1 MAQPQPVN
9 ERKTMDIFQ
18 THISVYNGVTDN
30 TGTRI
35 PLGTFLFCKEY
46 KDDILRL
53 RAVFDKETRNAL
65 KRSLPQATISGVFS
79 PTRAKYNLSQ
89 HSGLI
94 CVDIDAKDNPDILD
108 WETLKQDLSVLPQ
121 IAYCALSVS
130 GKGLFLVIPL
140 RYPEKHLQQFRQL
153 QIDFRKMG
161 IMIDSACSDITRLR
175 CLSYDEHPIINE
187 NATLYEGVYVEK
199 PKHKSFPTCFIYE
212 GENTSAEV
220 AVYCRKI
227 QQCGIDITASYDDW
241 LKVGCALATLGESG
255 RSLFHIC
262 SRQNAKYNAAKT
274 DKMFTDLLRRNYQQV
289 NIGTFFWTCKQYGIT
304 TKE

>member
-9 ERKTMDIFQ
+9 QRKTMDIFQ

-30 TGTRI
+30 TGTRM

-53 RAVFDKETRNAL
+53 RAVFDKEKRNAL

-79 PTRAKYNLSQ
+79 PTRAKNNLSQ

-220 AVYCRKI
+220 VVCCRKI
-227 QQCGIDITASYDDW
+227 HQCGIDITASYDDW

-262 SRQNAKYNAAKT
+262 SRQNAKYNATKT

-289 NIGTFFWTCKQYGIT
+289 NIGTFFWMCKQHGIT

>member
-1 MAQPQPVN
+1 
-9 ERKTMDIFQ
+9 MDIFQ

-30 TGTRI
+30 TGTRM

-53 RAVFDKETRNAL
+53 RAVFDKEKRNAL

-79 PTRAKYNLSQ
+79 PTRAKNNLSQ

-220 AVYCRKI
+220 AVCCRKI

-241 LKVGCALATLGESG
+241 LKVGRALATLGESG

-289 NIGTFFWTCKQYGIT
+289 NIGTFFWMCKQYGIT

>member
-1 MAQPQPVN
+1 
-9 ERKTMDIFQ
+9 MDIFQ

-30 TGTRI
+30 TGTRM

-53 RAVFDKETRNAL
+53 GAVFDKEKRNAL

-79 PTRAKYNLSQ
+79 PTRAKNNLSQ

-220 AVYCRKI
+220 AVCCRKI

-289 NIGTFFWTCKQYGIT
+289 NVGTFFWMCKQYGIT

>member
-1 MAQPQPVN
+1 
-9 ERKTMDIFQ
+9 MDIFQ

-30 TGTRI
+30 TGTRM

-53 RAVFDKETRNAL
+53 RAVFDKEKRNAL

-79 PTRAKYNLSQ
+79 PTRAKNNLSQ

-220 AVYCRKI
+220 AVCCRKI

-241 LKVGCALATLGESG
+241 LKEGCALATLGERG

-262 SRQNAKYNAAKT
+262 SRQNAKYNATKT

-289 NIGTFFWTCKQYGIT
+289 NIGTFFWMCKQYGIT

>member
-30 TGTRI
+30 TGTRM

-53 RAVFDKETRNAL
+53 RAVFDKEKRNAL

-79 PTRAKYNLSQ
+79 PTRAKNNLSQ

-140 RYPEKHLQQFRQL
+140 RYPEKHLKQFRQL

-187 NATLYEGVYVEK
+187 NATLYEGVYMEK

-227 QQCGIDITASYDDW
+227 QQCGIDITASYGDW

-289 NIGTFFWTCKQYGIT
+289 NIGTFFWMCKQHGIT

>member
-1 MAQPQPVN
+1 
-9 ERKTMDIFQ
+9 MDIFQ
-18 THISVYNGVTDN
+18 THISVYDGVTDN
-30 TGTRI
+30 TGTRM

-53 RAVFDKETRNAL
+53 RAVFDKEKRNAL

-79 PTRAKYNLSQ
+79 PTRAKNNLSQ

-220 AVYCRKI
+220 AVCCRKI

-274 DKMFTDLLRRNYQQV
+274 DKMFIDLLRRNYQQV
-289 NIGTFFWTCKQYGIT
+289 NIGTFFWMCKQYGIT

>member
-1 MAQPQPVN
+1 MY
-9 ERKTMDIFQ
+9 IFQ

-30 TGTRI
+30 TGTRM

-53 RAVFDKETRNAL
+53 RTVFDKEKRNAL
-65 KRSLPQATISGVFS
+65 KRSLPQATLSGVFS
-79 PTRAKYNLSQ
+79 PTRAKNNLSQ

-161 IMIDSACSDITRLR
+161 IMIDLACSDITRLR

-199 PKHKSFPTCFIYE
+199 PKYHSFHPYLIYK
-212 GENTSAEV
+212 GENTLSDV
-220 AVYCRKI
+220 AACCRKI
-227 QQCGIDITASYDDW
+227 NERSIDITTSYDDW

-274 DKMFTDLLRRNYQQV
+274 DKMFNDLLRRNYQQV
-289 NIGTFFWTCKQYGIT
+289 NIGTFFWMCKQHGIT

>member
-1 MAQPQPVN
+1 MS
-9 ERKTMDIFQ
+9 IFQ
-18 THISVYNGVTDN
+18 NQISVYNGVTDN
-30 TGTRI
+30 TGTRM

-53 RAVFDKETRNAL
+53 RAVFDKEKRNAL

-79 PTRAKYNLSQ
+79 PTRAKNNLSQ

-220 AVYCRKI
+220 AVCCRKI

-274 DKMFTDLLRRNYQQV
+274 DKMFADLLRRNYQQV
-289 NIGTFFWTCKQYGIT
+289 NIGTFFWMCKQHGIT

>member
-30 TGTRI
+30 TGTRM

-187 NATLYEGVYVEK
+187 NAILYEGVYVEK

-289 NIGTFFWTCKQYGIT
+289 NIGTFFWMCKQYGIT

>member
-30 TGTRI
+30 TGTRM

-53 RAVFDKETRNAL
+53 RAVFDKEKRNAL

-79 PTRAKYNLSQ
+79 PTRAKNNLSQ

-220 AVYCRKI
+220 AVCCRKI

-241 LKVGCALATLGESG
+241 LKVGCALATLGERG

-289 NIGTFFWTCKQYGIT
+289 NIGTFFWMCKQYGIT

>member
-30 TGTRI
+30 TGTRM

-53 RAVFDKETRNAL
+53 RAVFDKEKRNAL

-140 RYPEKHLQQFRQL
+140 RYPEKHLKQFRQL

-220 AVYCRKI
+220 AVCCRKI

-289 NIGTFFWTCKQYGIT
+289 NIGTFFWMCKQHGIT

>member
-1 MAQPQPVN
+1 
-9 ERKTMDIFQ
+9 MDIFQ

-30 TGTRI
+30 TGTRM

-53 RAVFDKETRNAL
+53 RAVFDKEKRNAL

-79 PTRAKYNLSQ
+79 PTRAKNNLSQ

-220 AVYCRKI
+220 AVCCRKI
-227 QQCGIDITASYDDW
+227 QQCGIDITASYGDW

-289 NIGTFFWTCKQYGIT
+289 YIGTFFWMCKQYGIT

>member
-1 MAQPQPVN
+1 
-9 ERKTMDIFQ
+9 MDIFQ

-30 TGTRI
+30 TGTRM

-79 PTRAKYNLSQ
+79 PTRAKNNLSQ

-94 CVDIDAKDNPDILD
+94 CVDIDAKDNPEILD

-140 RYPEKHLQQFRQL
+140 RYLEKHLQQFRQL

-289 NIGTFFWTCKQYGIT
+289 NIGTFFWMCKQYGIT

>member
-1 MAQPQPVN
+1 
-9 ERKTMDIFQ
+9 MDIFQ

-30 TGTRI
+30 TGTRM

-53 RAVFDKETRNAL
+53 RAVFDKEKRNAL

-79 PTRAKYNLSQ
+79 PTRAKNNLSQ

-140 RYPEKHLQQFRQL
+140 RYPEKHLKQFRQL

-220 AVYCRKI
+220 AVCCRKI

-241 LKVGCALATLGESG
+241 LKVWCALATLGESG

-289 NIGTFFWTCKQYGIT
+289 NIGTFFWMCKQHGIT

>member
-1 MAQPQPVN
+1 
-9 ERKTMDIFQ
+9 MDIFQ

-30 TGTRI
+30 TGTRM

-53 RAVFDKETRNAL
+53 RAVFDKEKRNAL

-79 PTRAKYNLSQ
+79 PTRAKNNLSQ

-220 AVYCRKI
+220 AVCCRKI

-289 NIGTFFWTCKQYGIT
+289 YIGTFFWMCKQHGIT

>member
-9 ERKTMDIFQ
+9 PRKTMDIFQ

-30 TGTRI
+30 TGTI
-35 PLGTFLFCKEY
+35 MPLGTFLFCKEY

-53 RAVFDKETRNAL
+53 RVVFDKEKRNAL

-79 PTRAKYNLSQ
+79 PTRAKNNLSQ

-108 WETLKQDLSVLPQ
+108 WETLKQELSVLPQ

-175 CLSYDEHPIINE
+175 CLSYDEHPIINQ

-199 PKHKSFPTCFIYE
+199 LKHKSFPTCFIYE

-220 AVYCRKI
+220 AVCCRKI

-241 LKVGCALATLGESG
+241 LKVGCALTTLGERG

-262 SRQNAKYNAAKT
+262 SRQNVKYNAAKT

-289 NIGTFFWTCKQYGIT
+289 NIGTFFWMCKQYGIT

>member
-1 MAQPQPVN
+1 
-9 ERKTMDIFQ
+9 MDIFQ

-30 TGTRI
+30 TGARM

-53 RAVFDKETRNAL
+53 RAVFDKEKRNAL

-79 PTRAKYNLSQ
+79 PTRAKNNLSQ

-220 AVYCRKI
+220 AVCCRKI

-289 NIGTFFWTCKQYGIT
+289 NIGTFFWMCKQHGIT

>member
-30 TGTRI
+30 TGTRM

-79 PTRAKYNLSQ
+79 PTRAKNNLSQ

-220 AVYCRKI
+220 AVCCRKI

-289 NIGTFFWTCKQYGIT
+289 NIGTFFWMCKQYGIT

>member
-1 MAQPQPVN
+1 
-9 ERKTMDIFQ
+9 MDIFQ
-18 THISVYNGVTDN
+18 THVSVYNGVTDN

-53 RAVFDKETRNAL
+53 RAVFDKEKRNAL

-79 PTRAKYNLSQ
+79 PTRAKNNLSQ

-220 AVYCRKI
+220 AVCCRKI

-289 NIGTFFWTCKQYGIT
+289 NIGTFFWMCKQYGIT

>member
-1 MAQPQPVN
+1 
-9 ERKTMDIFQ
+9 MDIFQ

-30 TGTRI
+30 AGI
-35 PLGTFLFCKEY
+35 IMPLGTFLFSKEY

-53 RAVFDKETRNAL
+53 RTVFDKDERNAL

-79 PTRAKYNLSQ
+79 PTRAKNNLSQ

-153 QIDFRKMG
+153 QIDFQKMG

-220 AVYCRKI
+220 AVCCRKI

-289 NIGTFFWTCKQYGIT
+289 NIGTFFWMCKQYGIT

>member
-1 MAQPQPVN
+1 
-9 ERKTMDIFQ
+9 MDIFQ

-30 TGTRI
+30 TGTRM

-53 RAVFDKETRNAL
+53 RAVFDKEKRNAL

-79 PTRAKYNLSQ
+79 PTRAKNNLSQ

-220 AVYCRKI
+220 AVCCRKI

-289 NIGTFFWTCKQYGIT
+289 YIGTFYWMCKQYGIT

>member
-1 MAQPQPVN
+1 MPQPQPVN
-9 ERKTMDIFQ
+9 ERKTMNIFQ
-18 THISVYNGVTDN
+18 THISVYNGVTDK
-30 TGTRI
+30 TGTRM

-53 RAVFDKETRNAL
+53 RAVFDKEKRNAL

-79 PTRAKYNLSQ
+79 PTRAKNNLSQ

-94 CVDIDAKDNPDILD
+94 CVDIDAKDNPDIWD

-130 GKGLFLVIPL
+130 GKGLFVIIPL
-140 RYPEKHLQQFRQL
+140 RYPQKHLLQFRQL
-153 QIDFRKMG
+153 QMDFRKMG

-220 AVYCRKI
+220 AVCCRKI

-241 LKVGCALATLGESG
+241 LKVGCALATLGENG

-262 SRQNAKYNAAKT
+262 SQQNAKYNSAKT

-289 NIGTFFWTCKQYGIT
+289 NIGTFFWMCKQYGIT

>member
-18 THISVYNGVTDN
+18 THISVYDGVTDN
-30 TGTRI
+30 TGTI
-35 PLGTFLFCKEY
+35 MPLGTFLFCKEY

-53 RAVFDKETRNAL
+53 RAVFDKEKRNAL

-79 PTRAKYNLSQ
+79 PTRAKNNLSQ

-140 RYPEKHLQQFRQL
+140 RYPEKHLKQFRQL

-212 GENTSAEV
+212 RENTSAEV
-220 AVYCRKI
+220 AVCCRKI

-241 LKVGCALATLGESG
+241 LKVGCALTTLGENG

-262 SRQNAKYNAAKT
+262 SQQNAKYNAAKT

-289 NIGTFFWTCKQYGIT
+289 NIGTFFWMCKQYGIT

>member
-1 MAQPQPVN
+1 
-9 ERKTMDIFQ
+9 MDIFQ

-30 TGTRI
+30 TGTRM

-53 RAVFDKETRNAL
+53 RAVFDKEKRNAL

-79 PTRAKYNLSQ
+79 PTRAKNNLSQ

-121 IAYCALSVS
+121 RAYCALSVS

-220 AVYCRKI
+220 AVCCRKI

-262 SRQNAKYNAAKT
+262 SRQNAKYKAAKT
-274 DKMFTDLLRRNYQQV
+274 DKMFNDLLRRNYQQV
-289 NIGTFFWTCKQYGIT
+289 NISTFFWMCKQHGIT

>member
-18 THISVYNGVTDN
+18 THISVYDGVTDN
-30 TGTRI
+30 TGTI
-35 PLGTFLFCKEY
+35 MPLGTFLFCKEY

-53 RAVFDKETRNAL
+53 RAVFDKEKRNAL

-79 PTRAKYNLSQ
+79 PTRAKNNLSQ

-140 RYPEKHLQQFRQL
+140 RYPEKHLKQFRQL

-187 NATLYEGVYVEK
+187 NATLYEGVYMEK

-220 AVYCRKI
+220 AVCCRKI

-241 LKVGCALATLGESG
+241 LKVGCALATLGERG

-289 NIGTFFWTCKQYGIT
+289 NIGTFFWMCKQYGIT

>member
-30 TGTRI
+30 TGTRM

-53 RAVFDKETRNAL
+53 RAVFDKEKRNAL

-79 PTRAKYNLSQ
+79 PTRAKNNHSQ
-89 HSGLI
+89 HLGLI

-130 GKGLFLVIPL
+130 GKGLFQVIPL

-220 AVYCRKI
+220 AVCCRKI

-262 SRQNAKYNAAKT
+262 SRQNAKYNATKT

-289 NIGTFFWTCKQYGIT
+289 NIGTFFWMCKQHGIT

>member
-1 MAQPQPVN
+1 
-9 ERKTMDIFQ
+9 MDIFQ

-30 TGTRI
+30 TGTRM

-53 RAVFDKETRNAL
+53 RAVFDKEKRNAL

-79 PTRAKYNLSQ
+79 PTRAKNNLSQ

-220 AVYCRKI
+220 AVCCRKI

-289 NIGTFFWTCKQYGIT
+289 NIGTFFWMCTQHGIT

>member
-1 MAQPQPVN
+1 
-9 ERKTMDIFQ
+9 MDIFQ

-30 TGTRI
+30 TGTRM

-53 RAVFDKETRNAL
+53 RAVFDKEKRNAL

-79 PTRAKYNLSQ
+79 PTRAKNNLSQ

-140 RYPEKHLQQFRQL
+140 RYPEKHLKQFRQL

-187 NATLYEGVYVEK
+187 NATLYEGVYMEK

-220 AVYCRKI
+220 AVCCRKI
-227 QQCGIDITASYDDW
+227 QQCGINITASYDDW

-262 SRQNAKYNAAKT
+262 SRQNAKYNATKT

-289 NIGTFFWTCKQYGIT
+289 NIGTFFWMCKQHGIT

>member
-1 MAQPQPVN
+1 
-9 ERKTMDIFQ
+9 MDIFQ

-53 RAVFDKETRNAL
+53 RAVFDKEKRNAL

-79 PTRAKYNLSQ
+79 PTRAKNNLSQ

-220 AVYCRKI
+220 AVCCRKI

-289 NIGTFFWTCKQYGIT
+289 NIGTFFWMCKQYGIT

>member
-18 THISVYNGVTDN
+18 THISVYDGVTDN
-30 TGTRI
+30 TGTI
-35 PLGTFLFCKEY
+35 MPLGTFLFCKEY

-53 RAVFDKETRNAL
+53 RAVFDKEKRNAL

-79 PTRAKYNLSQ
+79 PTRAKNNLSQ

-140 RYPEKHLQQFRQL
+140 RYPEKHLKQFRQL

-187 NATLYEGVYVEK
+187 NATLYEGVYMEK

-220 AVYCRKI
+220 AVCCRKI

-241 LKVGCALATLGESG
+241 LKVGCAVATLGERG

-289 NIGTFFWTCKQYGIT
+289 NIGTFFWMCKQHGIT

>member
-1 MAQPQPVN
+1 
-9 ERKTMDIFQ
+9 MDIFQ

-30 TGTRI
+30 TGTRM

-53 RAVFDKETRNAL
+53 RAVFDKEKRNAL

-79 PTRAKYNLSQ
+79 PTRAKNNLSQ

-220 AVYCRKI
+220 AVCCRKI

-241 LKVGCALATLGESG
+241 LKVGCALATLGENG

-262 SRQNAKYNAAKT
+262 SRQNAKYNSAKT

-289 NIGTFFWTCKQYGIT
+289 NIGTFFWMCKQYGIT

>member
-30 TGTRI
+30 TGTRM

-53 RAVFDKETRNAL
+53 RAVFDKEKRNAL

-79 PTRAKYNLSQ
+79 PTRAKNNLSQ

-140 RYPEKHLQQFRQL
+140 RYPEKHLKQFRQL

-220 AVYCRKI
+220 AVCCRKI

-289 NIGTFFWTCKQYGIT
+289 NIGTFFWMCKQHGIT

>member
-30 TGTRI
+30 TGTRM

-53 RAVFDKETRNAL
+53 RAVFDKEKRNAL

-79 PTRAKYNLSQ
+79 PTRAKNNLSQ

-130 GKGLFLVIPL
+130 GKGLFMVIPL
-140 RYPEKHLQQFRQL
+140 RYPEKHLLQFRQL

-220 AVYCRKI
+220 AVCCRKI

-262 SRQNAKYNAAKT
+262 SRQDAKYNAAKT
-274 DKMFTDLLRRNYQQV
+274 DKMFNDLLRRNYQQV
-289 NIGTFFWTCKQYGIT
+289 NIGTFFWMCKQYGIT

>member
-1 MAQPQPVN
+1 
-9 ERKTMDIFQ
+9 MDIFQ
-18 THISVYNGVTDN
+18 THISVYDGVTDN
-30 TGTRI
+30 TGTI
-35 PLGTFLFCKEY
+35 MPLGTFLFCKEY

-53 RAVFDKETRNAL
+53 RAVFDKEKRNAL

-79 PTRAKYNLSQ
+79 PTRAKNNLSQ

-140 RYPEKHLQQFRQL
+140 CYPEKHLQQFRQL

-161 IMIDSACSDITRLR
+161 IMIDLACSDITRLR

-220 AVYCRKI
+220 AVCCRKI

-241 LKVGCALATLGESG
+241 LKVGCALTTLGENG

-262 SRQNAKYNAAKT
+262 SQQNAKYNAAKT

-289 NIGTFFWTCKQYGIT
+289 NIGTFFWMCKQYGIT

>member
-1 MAQPQPVN
+1 MS
-9 ERKTMDIFQ
+9 IFQ
-18 THISVYNGVTDN
+18 NQISVYNGVTDN
-30 TGTRI
+30 TGTRM

-53 RAVFDKETRNAL
+53 RAVFDKEKRNAL

-79 PTRAKYNLSQ
+79 PTRAKNNLSQ

-212 GENTSAEV
+212 GENTFAEV
-220 AVYCRKI
+220 AVCCRKI

-255 RSLFHIC
+255 RALFHIC

-274 DKMFTDLLRRNYQQV
+274 DKMFADLLRRNYQQV
-289 NIGTFFWTCKQYGIT
+289 NIGTFFWMCKQHGIT

>member
-1 MAQPQPVN
+1 
-9 ERKTMDIFQ
+9 MDIFQ

-30 TGTRI
+30 TGTRM

-53 RAVFDKETRNAL
+53 RAVFDKEKRNAL

-79 PTRAKYNLSQ
+79 PTRAKNNLSQ

-187 NATLYEGVYVEK
+187 NSTFYEGVYVEK

-220 AVYCRKI
+220 AVCCRKI

-289 NIGTFFWTCKQYGIT
+289 NIGTFFWMCKQYGIT

>member
-1 MAQPQPVN
+1 
-9 ERKTMDIFQ
+9 MDIFQ

-30 TGTRI
+30 TGTRM

-53 RAVFDKETRNAL
+53 RAVFDKEKRNAL

-79 PTRAKYNLSQ
+79 PTRAKNNLSQ

-220 AVYCRKI
+220 AVCCRKI

-255 RSLFHIC
+255 RSLFHIW

-289 NIGTFFWTCKQYGIT
+289 NIGTFFWMCKQHGIT